1 MSRWKRSHAQSCQSG
16 TAAPWRWES
25 KSKPSRN
32 QSKSKACQH
41 VSIIS
46 WVAVIVIQIWVLID
60 LICAYSASCSG
71 TLLASGT
78 ISRSVAREWA
88 KRNRSIGL
96 LNPIACHRSV
106 RFRPYYIGF
115 IYSRSIK
122 QMETSSDSLPSTIVR
137 VASLQYTSFP
147 SGAVHWESA
156 PTVQSHLF
164 ACSFPIG
171 NWDIVMFLSIYICG
185 CVVSLGIFVL
195 SDSLCFLNPLSFVH
209 LTYTLYSNHI
219 SILIQQL
226 PHSKGLP
233 RSPLD
238 SKNEAAL
245 PHRCVPQ
252 LSVSMACHVSS
263 SVKAHSSRMQAD
275 YRLHCNLGRS
285 FRLAFRVIPC
295 HFFGILKDSAHQSHL
310 QTLQPFSHSRF
321 CLLKFGNVEEI
332 NDSHSHQYIIQY
344 IMKEYKSIESIKE
357 TKITWWNVSSFSSFF
372 FESKAPAA

>member
-1 MSRWKRSHAQSCQSG
+1 M
-16 TAAPWRWES
+16 
-25 KSKPSRN
+25 
-32 QSKSKACQH
+32 
-41 VSIIS
+41 
-46 WVAVIVIQIWVLID
+46 LID

-78 ISRSVAREWA
+78 ISRSVAREWPSEPQHWPSQS
-88 KRNRSIGL
+88 NRLSPFRQVSSLLYRFYLLKKYQTNGNFIRFFAFHYCSGGFLAIHLISLWCSALRIGTNCAESLVCL
-96 LNPIACHRSV
+96 LVPNRQLGHCYV
-106 RFRPYYIGF
+106 F
-115 IYSRSIK
+115 IY
-122 QMETSSDSLPSTIVR
+122 LY
-137 VASLQYTSFP
+137 LC
-147 SGAVHWESA
+147 
-156 PTVQSHLF
+156 L
-164 ACSFPIG
+164 
-171 NWDIVMFLSIYICG
+171 
-185 CVVSLGIFVL
+185 VVSLGIFVL

-332 NDSHSHQYIIQY
+332 NDSHS
-344 IMKEYKSIESIKE
+344 
-357 TKITWWNVSSFSSFF
+357 ITIYNLRLASNI
-372 FESKAPAA
+372 